1 MSIILS
7 SIKRSIRDKNS
18 LLGTLMLI
26 LVLPS
31 IFSMMYS
38 STDIEKESIN
48 LCIKEDTKSRYT
60 MEYVDFLKEFDKE
73 NDNIELNIYLNEK
86 ELDSDIVI
94 ELDDKNKVINFKGN
108 KSLSMGE
115 SIVAKISEEFFN
127 TVAMQ
132 EIMSQSSSINNINN
146 QIIKN
151 TVYSVDKEEMNY
163 TAYFALVSLEMVT
176 LVGSIFAFKNTYYIK
191 ENIGRRVKM
200 ASMKVSKLLTLELIG
215 SFIIIF
221 LQSVAILVISSIIY
235 GVNINT
241 NNVVPIMGLLGILSI
256 LAVSLGILCSSI
268 SKQKSWGENI
278 LSMIVTIMTISS
290 GTLMPQWDI
299 NSMSITN
306 LNPFKN
312 IHQSLFLLVEN
323 NSIQGFNFAIGISV
337 LYSVIMMIVAVV
349 VLNRKL
355 VD

>member
-1 MSIILS
+1 MGVILS
-7 SIKRSIRDKNS
+7 SIKRSVRDKNS

-26 LVLPS
+26 LLLPS

-38 STDIEKESIN
+38 STDVVKESIS
-48 LCIKEDTKSRYT
+48 LCIKENTKSRYI
-60 MEYVDFLKEFDKE
+60 MEYVDFLKEFDRE
-73 NDNIELNIYLNEK
+73 NDNIELDIYLNEK
-86 ELDSDIVI
+86 ELDSNIVI

-115 SIVAKISEEFFN
+115 SVIARISEEFFN
-127 TVAMQ
+127 KVSMQ
-132 EIMSQSSSINNINN
+132 EVMNQSSHINNINN

-151 TVYSVDKEEMNY
+151 TSYSVDKENMDY
-163 TAYFALVSLEMVT
+163 TSYFALICLEMAT

-191 ENIGRRVKM
+191 ENIGRRAKT
-200 ASMKVSKLLTLELIG
+200 ASVKVSKLLILELIG

-221 LQSVAILVISSIIY
+221 LQSVVILVISSIIY

-241 NNVVPIMGLLGILSI
+241 SNILPIMGLLVILSL
-256 LAVSLGILCSSI
+256 LAVSLGILCSAI
-268 SKQKSWGENI
+268 CKQKSWGENI
-278 LSMIVTIMTISS
+278 LSIIVTIMTISS

-299 NSMSITN
+299 NGMSITN
-306 LNPFKN
+306 LNPFKS
-312 IHQSLFLLVEN
+312 IHESLFLLVEN
-323 NSIQGFNFAIGISV
+323 NSIQGFNFAIGISAFC
-337 LYSVIMMIVAVV
+337 SVMMMIVAVV